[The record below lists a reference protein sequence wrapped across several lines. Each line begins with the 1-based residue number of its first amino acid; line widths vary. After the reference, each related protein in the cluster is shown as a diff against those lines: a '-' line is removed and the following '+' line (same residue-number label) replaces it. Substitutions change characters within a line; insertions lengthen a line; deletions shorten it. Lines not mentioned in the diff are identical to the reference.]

1 MNEPM
6 RTSLHAVSGYHLDVG
21 DPAGD
26 ELFLGRAIELAE
38 MARAEGED
46 PFGAVLVA
54 DGRIVGEAR
63 DRTIADVDPTAH
75 AEILVIRE
83 LCRRS
88 GRIDLPGYSLYS
100 SAEPCAMCAGAIH
113 WARISLVVF
122 SVPQSELQRI
132 TGGAPKSPC
141 EPIINAGRRK
151 AIVRGG
157 VLLERGLRVFE
168 GYAFAAKAD
177 RVARRRQID

>member
-1 MNEPM
+1 
-6 RTSLHAVSGYHLDVG
+6 VG
-21 DPAGD
+21 DPAAD
-26 ELFLGRAIELAE
+26 DVFLGRAIELAE

-75 AEILVIRE
+75 AEMLVIRE
-83 LCRRS
+83 LCRKG
-88 GRIDLPGYSLYS
+88 GRVDLPGHSLYS

-113 WARISLVVF
+113 WARISRVVF

-132 TGGAPKSPC
+132 TGGTPKPPC
-141 EPIINAGRRK
+141 EAIINAGRRQ
-151 AIVRGG
+151 AIIRGG
-157 VLLERGLRVFE
+157 LLLERGMRVFE
-168 GYAFAAKAD
+168 SHAFAPKAD
-177 RVARRRQID
+177 RVAQRRPSG

>member
-1 MNEPM
+1 M
-6 RTSLHAVSGYHLDVG
+6 RGYHVDVG

-26 ELFLGRAIELAE
+26 EVFLGRAIELAE

-54 DGRIVGEAR
+54 GGRIAGEAR
-63 DRTIADVDPTAH
+63 DRTIADADPTAH
-75 AEILVIRE
+75 AEMLAIRE

-88 GRIDLPGYSLYS
+88 RRIELAGYSLYS

-113 WARISLVVF
+113 WARISRVVF

-132 TGGAPKSPC
+132 TGGTPKPTC
-141 EPIINAGRRK
+141 EAIINAGRRK

-168 GYAFAAKAD
+168 SHAFAPKAD
-177 RVARRRQID
+177 RVAPRRPSG